1 MHFYLPARAIDN
13 YLFREGCLDDD
24 ELLRCKMC
32 HEEPYEASE
41 QQEID
46 YDALLYERNELPVAN
61 GGSHDP
67 DVSGDGEDGP
77 SEDGED
83 GPEMESDLSS
93 NDSEEEFRTGE
104 TGSADEYSEAPRH
117 VHSALSTLGRIAEI
131 WTDTSENVDQGNDPV
146 SSVPRQNVQGILSW
160 AERIKPDPKRPSEE
174 MNLLHKKMLS
184 ALGEANYADVPSSG
198 DCIDVAEDAKLLVEK
213 ILATSVGRKQRF
225 VDASTV
231 NSYLLCLSR
240 SDPKTASQ
248 IAEKLLDHAISGDR
262 YDEFNN
268 SPRIECNIGTFNTVM
283 EICASLDG
291 ADSKERV
298 NNILSSLEAVVLE
311 GNRGIRPNRRT
322 FKLLLSVNSKDDS
335 GRFSCKEA
343 TVWMD
348 RMRQLSSTLLNRELR
363 ADAVLY
369 SAALDTIP
377 RRSPLN
383 TLTKR
388 FENGLKTEEE
398 GKMATL
404 EAEQRV
410 QWFDYTEKCG
420 LVPGLPMYES
430 VIQSWVETE
439 TKRGLIEAE
448 EWAKRSLKMLPSET
462 RLHLFRPII
471 AAWAV
476 SGWEPRRVRDW
487 IDELASASSSKS
499 LPMLDPPD
507 LEMRAFEVI
516 ANGSYLARLT
526 LDLGGLTEQGSTAAD
541 QVEKIFHCARTMSR
555 LAVDL
560 LSERQ
565 IKVSDFFVATTV
577 LREAV
582 IAWGNASQT
591 TRYLPHDT
599 RPELDAS
606 ISVDEMMKIPKMLY
620 STESQL
626 CFEQETSGQH
636 QAIHNMM
643 GQVFAETVQQ
653 LHHVDKF
660 LGGGDTDREDL
671 LHCGRTRRFFVDK
684 IAHVER
690 MLREYESYSR
700 EHLSQ
705 SSVSVMSVGRS
716 VRLELYRQILVGC
729 RQSYS
734 GSDGDGTGSD
744 FGHVARLSKLIMDQL
759 SYQHESCHV
768 KFTNREDITD
778 IFVDI
783 AFLMGSTINESEV
796 KMNVLR
802 QVFNNASVFF
812 ARKKRFES
820 SDYCKVDKHR
830 IIGALRVAMGSDS
843 ELTEPFIRS
852 IERESQ
858 EKRETN
864 KKPRR
869 ETNAV
874 SYIHQKMNE

>member
-1 MHFYLPARAIDN
+1 MHSPARAIDN
-13 YLFREGCLDDD
+13 YLYREGCLD
-24 ELLRCKMC
+24 EEFLSLCKMC

-46 YDALLYERNELPVAN
+46 YDAIMYERNELPVADKCV
-61 GGSHDP
+61 HDP
-67 DVSGDGEDGP
+67 EI

-83 GPEMESDLSS
+83 GSKMESDLLP
-93 NDSEEEFRTGE
+93 NDSGRTGE
-104 TGSADEYSEAPRH
+104 MDSVDEYSETPRH

-131 WTDTSENVDQGNDPV
+131 WADTSESVDQAHAHHG
-146 SSVPRQNVQGILSW
+146 SLAPRQNVENILSW
-160 AERIKPDPKRPSEE
+160 AERITGWEPNEE
-174 MNLLHKKMLS
+174 LNRLQKKMLA
-184 ALGEANYADVPSSG
+184 ALGEANHADFPSSG
-198 DCIDVAEDAKLLVEK
+198 DCIDVAEDAKVLVDK
-213 ILATSVGRKQRF
+213 ILSTSVGRKQRF
-225 VDASTV
+225 VDAFTV
-231 NSYLLCLSR
+231 NSYLLCLRR
-240 SDPKTASQ
+240 SDPQTASP
-248 IAEKLLDHAISGDR
+248 IAEKLLDHAISGDK
-262 YDEFNN
+262 YDEFKN
-268 SPRIECNIGTFNTVM
+268 SPRIEFNIGTFNTVM

-291 ADSKERV
+291 SDSKERV
-298 NNILSSLEAVVLE
+298 NSILSSLEAVVLE
-311 GNRGIRPNRRT
+311 GNRGIRPNRKT

-335 GRFSCKEA
+335 GRFCCQEA

-348 RMRQLSSTLLNRELR
+348 RIRQLSSTLINQELK
-363 ADAVLY
+363 ADADLY
-369 SAALDTIP
+369 SAALQTIP

-388 FENGLKTEEE
+388 FEKGLKTEEE
-398 GKMATL
+398 GEVATL

-410 QWFDYTEKCG
+410 QWLHYTEACG
-420 LVPGLPMYES
+420 LVPGLAMYES

-448 EWAKRSLKMLPSET
+448 EWAKRSLQMLPSKT

-471 AAWAV
+471 AAWAA

-487 IDELASASSSKS
+487 IDELASASSSES
-499 LPMLDPPD
+499 LPSLDPPD
-507 LEMRAFEVI
+507 LEFRAFEVI

-526 LDLGGLTEQGSTAAD
+526 ADAGELTEQDSSATD

-555 LAVDL
+555 LVVDL
-560 LSERQ
+560 LPARQ
-565 IKVSDFFVATTV
+565 IQVSDFVVATTV

-582 IAWGNASQT
+582 IAWGNASQS
-591 TRYLPHDT
+591 TRFLPHDT

-606 ISVDEMMKIPKMLY
+606 ISVDEMLRISKMLY
-620 STESQL
+620 STDSQL
-626 CFEQETSGQH
+626 CFEQETIGH
-636 QAIHNMM
+636 QQGVHNIM
-643 GQVFAETVQQ
+643 GDVFAETVRQ
-653 LHHVDKF
+653 LHQVDKF
-660 LGGGDTDREDL
+660 LGDGETNKEDL

-705 SSVSVMSVGRS
+705 SSVSVSSVGRS
-716 VRLELYRQILVGC
+716 TRLELYRQILVGC
-729 RQSYS
+729 HQCYA
-734 GSDGDGTGSD
+734 GSDGTGSD

-768 KFTNREDITD
+768 KFTDREDITD
-778 IFVDI
+778 IYVDI
-783 AFLMGSTINESEV
+783 ASLMGSTITESEV

-820 SDYCKVDKHR
+820 SNYCKVDKHR

-852 IERESQ
+852 IERDTQ
-858 EKRETN
+858 KKRETN

-869 ETNAV
+869 EANAV
-874 SYIHQKMNE
+874 SYIHSKMNE